1 MIEKIMKAVKSGN
14 KKRGRNITIGAVVGM
29 LLSCT
34 VAMGADT
41 TDTEEVGLNITNNG
55 SRIKVDKVFPDNTLK
70 GNTYTNNSEILGE
83 SSDATEEAI
92 GIKIEGEN
100 KKTNL
105 TLKNNNTI
113 LGKNS
118 LGKAYGVAIEHLE
131 ENSKFNF
138 INNGVVSGESTATT
152 DDKSGYGFYFSG
164 DENKNIDF
172 SFQNN
177 GLILGKSASSTG
189 MGVYLRK
196 LKTAGSFVNFVN
208 NGVILGEA
216 SSKGYGYGIYLY
228 SISGSGFT
236 LENNGLISGKNASST
251 GYGVDISGLSG
262 DSFTFVNNGTIS
274 GEGETTDSSNEGS
287 GIYLYS
293 ISGSGFTLEN
303 NGLISG
309 KGYKSYGI
317 YVRYNKANIET
328 LTNNGLILSLGDNIG
343 YGIYT
348 TSSGGNNISSI
359 TTLENNGLILAKS
372 TGIALQA
379 EKGEAET
386 LINNGS
392 ILGASS
398 GIYMNGVINGDTA
411 SISNK
416 GMLST
421 KNSLKTCNG
430 ISIDGGNGVNDRVGT
445 LTNDGLISAKGSV
458 DSSGIKAYSN
468 GRIGNIIS
476 NGLIL
481 SNGIGIRSTF
491 ATASKKGKIGNIVN
505 NGAISAEKYGIA
517 ADPSINYGGLIDKI
531 VNTGVIYGKTNAI
544 KKEAGTTTP
553 GEIGDTT
560 NYGILVNGEDKDVF
574 DVAKKTL
581 DNYGLTIKNDG
592 AEVTA
597 KTPVTGPVDVIV
609 GYKRTFDNEGNAQD
623 TEIKRKLNIKNAVIT
638 GGSES
643 DGITKGTGT
652 ESFTFSDDGT
662 EYDNSILNGMD
673 NTLEISGEDV
683 KREVKGSII
692 NAYGNAV
699 KFGEVGK
706 EFTLSGTIV
715 NGGIKSDTVAIKGS
729 NGADTLILQS
739 GEIAYKEGETEET
752 GSQNTIINGDID
764 MGDGEDSIT
773 LKTDTIVNGSI
784 TMGTGADTLN
794 IESGAVSNGNIFMGD
809 GDDTLTIGSG
819 AVINGILNGTKDPTS
834 APHDSSP
841 TVLDTVVENNT
852 LNFVTADSSSKEETK
867 VFYDIS
873 NFENININ
881 SKVTFYEK
889 TVKADDGTAK
899 GLEVTGA
906 KEIKIGADGT
916 LTLRIDATEKGSSGD
931 DGKIVGHALY
941 GNTGTITSEGGKLL
955 LALNG
960 AGNEEIIS
968 FGGTTLGSGFNSK
981 TLDTTSKIHT
991 VEVTEETNEVKVVVR
1006 ANLPDYLEYQ
1016 QLNKIYHSI
1025 ISVDDLINNFNVDDD
1040 EKLSIFLAYLN
1051 NIYAG
1056 NPYSYSSE
1064 LSRKSAGM
1072 FRDIVVDNIFRPEK
1086 DKWMIYGGL
1095 THIDGGTKDTYY
1107 GKGYYTTDIG
1117 SSDMDAD
1124 TKITG
1129 AYMLGEYG
1137 VSDTLTSGVVIGGN
1151 KLKSDLSNGSKVD
1164 GSAMYLGAYAKKYIG
1179 NLKVTAGAG
1188 FQYGDYD
1195 ADRLAVNK
1203 VASDSAES
1211 VMKYSDNYNDITY
1224 DIYLNGR
1231 YSHNI
1236 GDNLFLEPY
1245 ATLSYT
1251 YIDQDGAN
1259 EGNKT
1264 LAIETDSKSFDYT
1277 VGKVGVDL
1285 KKVIP
1290 HEKGKSTLSAGVS
1303 YTKILD
1309 GADEEHIT
1317 GRFKGGSDFDILVA
1331 HKNEHSIGL
1340 NAKYALELENGVLF
1354 DVKGTYS
1361 IERDSHN
1368 GSGKNRTKGEWI
1380 VGAGLGYK
1388 F

>member
-34 VAMGADT
+34 VAMGEDPP
-41 TDTEEVGLNITNNG
+41 DTEEVGLNITNDASG
-55 SRIKVDKVFPDNTLK
+55 IKIDKVIPDNTLK
-70 GNTYTNNSEILGE
+70 GNTYTNNSEISVNKTTG
-83 SSDATEEAI
+83 TERAV
-92 GIKIEGEN
+92 GIKIDGESRKINLNLLNNGMISGKSSVGNAFGIRIENLGEN
-100 KKTNL
+100 
-105 TLKNNNTI
+105 
-113 LGKNS
+113 S
-118 LGKAYGVAIEHLE
+118 E
-131 ENSKFNF
+131 FNF
-138 INNGVVSGESTATT
+138 INNGTVLGESPV
-152 DDKSGYGFYFSG
+152 
-164 DENKNIDF
+164 I
-172 SFQNN
+172 
-177 GLILGKSASSTG
+177 
-189 MGVYLRK
+189 
-196 LKTAGSFVNFVN
+196 GSN
-208 NGVILGEA
+208 
-216 SSKGYGYGIYLY
+216 YGYGIYINSSL
-228 SISGSGFT
+228 GSSFT
-236 LENNGLISGKNASST
+236 FENNGLISAK
-251 GYGVDISGLSG
+251 G
-262 DSFTFVNNGTIS
+262 D
-274 GEGETTDSSNEGS
+274 
-287 GIYLYS
+287 YA
-293 ISGSGFTLEN
+293 
-303 NGLISG
+303 
-309 KGYKSYGI
+309 YGI
-317 YVRYNKANIET
+317 RILEGKIET
-328 LTNNGLILSLGDNIG
+328 LNNNGLILSLGDNSG
-343 YGIYT
+343 YGIYAYQKAFLKA
-348 TSSGGNNISSI
+348 I
-359 TTLENNGLILAKS
+359 ENKGMILAK
-372 TGIALQA
+372 TGIYACTLSSY
-379 EKGEAET
+379 GEDTDT
-386 LINNGS
+386 LINEGS
-392 ILGASS
+392 ILGAWEGIRISS
-398 GIYMNGVINGDTA
+398 SINGDA
-411 SISNK
+411 SVMTNK
-416 GMLST
+416 GIISEE
-421 KNSLKTCNG
+421 NSAKECIG
-430 ISIDGGNGVNDRVGT
+430 INISVGNGTNDRVGT
-445 LTNDGLISAKGSV
+445 LTNDGLI
-458 DSSGIKAYSN
+458 
-468 GRIGNIIS
+468 
-476 NGLIL
+476 L
-481 SNGIGIRSTF
+481 SNEIGIRSTDANTLF
-491 ATASKKGKIGNIVN
+491 NGKMGNIVN
-505 NGAISAEKYGIA
+505 NGTISAEKYGIA
-517 ADPSINYGGLIDKI
+517 TNPTDNNGGFIDKI

-544 KKEAGTTTP
+544 KKEAGTNVE
-553 GEIGDTT
+553 GEIKEAT
-560 NYGILVNGEDKDVF
+560 NYGILVTESSNIDDGLTN
-574 DVAKKTL
+574 TL
-581 DNYGLTIKNDG
+581 QNYGLTIKNTDSS
-592 AEVTA
+592 TA
-597 KTPVTGPVDVIV
+597 TVEAGDSATGPMDVIV
-609 GYKRTFDNEGNAQD
+609 GYKRTVEDGTAKD
-623 TEIKRKLNIKNAVIT
+623 IEIKRKLTIKNAEIT
-638 GGSES
+638 NDSASGGTPLKE
-643 DGITKGTGT
+643 ITTGTGT
-652 ESFTFSDDGT
+652 KSFEFLSENET

-673 NTLEISGEDV
+673 DTLKISGEDV

-715 NGGIKSDTVAIKGS
+715 NGGIKKGTVAIQGS
-729 NGADTLILQS
+729 DGADTLILQS
-739 GEIAYKEGETEET
+739 GKVEYSDKTT
-752 GSQNTIINGDID
+752 DSQNTIVNGDID
-764 MGDGEDSIT
+764 MGDGKNSIT

-784 TMGTGADTLN
+784 TTGKDNDTLI
-794 IESGAVSNGNIFMGD
+794 IESGAISNGNIVMGE

-819 AVINGILNGTKDPTS
+819 AVINGTLNGGI
-834 APHDSSP
+834 APSTAPSIPSP
-841 TVLDTVVENNT
+841 SILDAVVENNT
-852 LNFVTADSSSKEETK
+852 LNFGTADSPSKEETR

-873 NFENININ
+873 GFESININ

-889 TVKADDGTAK
+889 TVKSDDGTAK
-899 GLEVTGA
+899 GLEVTGVSDLT
-906 KEIKIGADGT
+906 IGKNGV
-916 LTLRIDATEKGSSGD
+916 LTLRIDGANSNS
-931 DGKIVGHALY
+931 HALSS
-941 GNTGTITSEGGKLL
+941 GNTGTISSKEGGKLL

-960 AGNEEIIS
+960 VGNTATVS
-968 FGGTTLGSGFNSK
+968 FGDL
-981 TLDTTSKIHT
+981 TLDDSLKTGHEADYQRDVTLETTSVLHSVKRGT
-991 VEVTEETNEVKVVVR
+991 GTNNLEITARV
-1006 ANLPDYLEYQ
+1006 NLPNSPNLRYEK
-1016 QLNKIYHSI
+1016 LNKIYHSI
-1025 ISVDDLINNFNVDDD
+1025 VSVEDLLGNFNVDD
-1040 EKLSIFLAYLN
+1040 EGLVLFLDYLN

-1056 NPYSYSSE
+1056 SPYSYSSE

-1072 FRDIVVDNIFRPEK
+1072 FRDIVVDNIFRPKK

-1095 THIDGGTKDTYY
+1095 THVDGGTKDTYY

-1164 GSAMYLGAYAKKYIG
+1164 GSALYLGAYAKKYIG

-1231 YSHNI
+1231 YSHQV

-1361 IERDSHN
+1361 VERDSHN
-1368 GSGKNRTKGEWI
+1368 GSGKNKTKGEWI

>member
-14 KKRGRNITIGAVVGM
+14 KKRGRNITVGAVVGM

-34 VAMGADT
+34 VAMGEDPP
-41 TDTEEVGLNITNNG
+41 DTEEVGLNITNNG
-55 SRIKVDKVFPDNTLK
+55 SGIKIDKVFLDNTLK
-70 GNTYTNNSEILGE
+70 GNTYTNNTEILGE
-83 SSDATEEAI
+83 SSTATEEGI
-92 GIKIEGEN
+92 GINIDGEN

-105 TLKNNNTI
+105 TLVNNGMI
-113 LGKNS
+113 SGKS
-118 LGKAYGVAIEHLE
+118 SVERAYGIKVENLG

-138 INNGVVSGESTATT
+138 INNGA
-152 DDKSGYGFYFSG
+152 
-164 DENKNIDF
+164 
-172 SFQNN
+172 
-177 GLILGKSASSTG
+177 L
-189 MGVYLRK
+189 
-196 LKTAGSFVNFVN
+196 
-208 NGVILGEA
+208 LGETT
-216 SSKGYGYGIYLY
+216 SGKQGGYGIY
-228 SISGSGFT
+228 IGSNLGSST
-236 LENNGLISGKNASST
+236 LVNNGLISA
-251 GYGVDISGLSG
+251 
-262 DSFTFVNNGTIS
+262 
-274 GEGETTDSSNEGS
+274 
-287 GIYLYS
+287 
-293 ISGSGFTLEN
+293 
-303 NGLISG
+303 
-309 KGYKSYGI
+309 KGYHTTGI
-317 YVRYNKANIET
+317 YVLETRIET
-328 LTNNGLILSLGDNIG
+328 LN
-343 YGIYT
+343 
-348 TSSGGNNISSI
+348 
-359 TTLENNGLILAKS
+359 NNGLILAS
-372 TGIALQA
+372 GDDSGYGIYIFQKAFLKA
-379 EKGEAET
+379 IENKGLILAKNIGIFTYT
-386 LINNGS
+386 LSSYGEDTDTYINEGA
-392 ILGASS
+392 ILGAWEGIRISS
-398 GIYMNGVINGDTA
+398 GINGDA
-411 SISNK
+411 SVMTNRGIISEE
-416 GMLST
+416 
-421 KNSLKTCNG
+421 NSAKECVG
-430 ISIDGGNGVNDRVGT
+430 IDIYSSNRTNDRVGT
-445 LTNDGLISAKGSV
+445 LTNDGLISAKGT
-458 DSSGIKAYSN
+458 DASSGIKIRYS
-468 GRIGNIIS
+468 GRVGNLIS
-476 NGLIL
+476 NGLII
-481 SNGIGIRSTF
+481 SNKIGIRSTSG
-491 ATASKKGKIGNIVN
+491 AAAANEGKIGNIVN
-505 NGAISAEKYGIA
+505 NGAISAETYGIA
-517 ADPSINYGGLIDKI
+517 AGPTDDKGGFIDKI
-531 VNTGVIYGKTNAI
+531 VNIGVIYGKENAI
-544 KKEAGTTTP
+544 KKEAGKDVE
-553 GEIGDTT
+553 GEIKEAV
-560 NYGILVNGEDKDVF
+560 NYGILVNGANNDVF
-574 DVAKKTL
+574 DVQGKTL
-581 DNYGLTIKNDG
+581 KNYGLTIKNTDNTATVEAG
-592 AEVTA
+592 ASATD
-597 KTPVTGPVDVIV
+597 PMDVIV
-609 GYKRTFDNEGNAQD
+609 GYKRTVENGIAKD
-623 TEIKRKLNIKNAVIT
+623 TEIKRKLTIKNTEITDDTLT
-638 GGSES
+638 GGLKPGDITISGGIVPSES
-643 DGITKGTGT
+643 TTTGNGTK
-652 ESFTFSDDGT
+652 SFEFSSGNET

-673 NTLEISGEDV
+673 DTLKISGKDV

-715 NGGIKSDTVAIKGS
+715 NGGIESGTVAIQGS
-729 NGADTLILQS
+729 DGADTLILQS
-739 GEIAYKEGETEET
+739 GKVEYSDKTT
-752 GSQNTIINGDID
+752 GSQNTIVNGDID
-764 MGDGEDSIT
+764 MGDGKNSIT

-784 TMGTGADTLN
+784 TTGKDNDTLI

-819 AVINGILNGTKDPTS
+819 AIINGILNGTKDPTS
-834 APHDSSP
+834 TSP
-841 TVLDTVVENNT
+841 VPITTFASENNT
-852 LNFVTADSSSKEETK
+852 LNFGTADSPSKEETR

-873 NFENININ
+873 GFENININ
-881 SKVTFYEK
+881 SNVTFYEK

-899 GLEVTGA
+899 GLEVTGVNDLT
-906 KEIKIGADGT
+906 IGKNGV
-916 LTLRIDATEKGSSGD
+916 LTLRIDGANSNS
-931 DGKIVGHALY
+931 HALSS
-941 GNTGTITSEGGKLL
+941 NTDTGTIKSEDGGKLL

-960 AGNEEIIS
+960 VGNTATVS
-968 FGGTTLGSGFNSK
+968 FGGLELDDSLKTGHEADYQRDVTLE
-981 TLDTTSKIHT
+981 TTSVLHSVKRGT
-991 VEVTEETNEVKVVVR
+991 GTNDLEITARV
-1006 ANLPDYLEYQ
+1006 NLPYSPNLRYEK
-1016 QLNKIYHSI
+1016 LNKIYHSI
-1025 ISVDDLINNFNVDDD
+1025 VSVEDLLGNFNVDD
-1040 EKLSIFLAYLN
+1040 EGLVLFLDYLN

-1056 NPYSYSSE
+1056 SPYSYSSE

-1095 THIDGGTKDTYY
+1095 THVDGGTKDTYY
-1107 GKGYYTTDIG
+1107 GKGYYTYDIG

-1164 GSAMYLGAYAKKYIG
+1164 GSALYLGAYAKKYIE

-1231 YSHNI
+1231 YSHQV

-1290 HEKGKSTLSAGVS
+1290 HEKGKSALSAGVS

-1317 GRFKGGSDFDILVA
+1317 GRFKGGSDFDILVT

-1340 NAKYALELENGVLF
+1340 NAKYALELENGVIF

>member
-1 MIEKIMKAVKSGN
+1 MIEKIMKAVKSNN

-34 VAMGADT
+34 VAMGEDPP
-41 TDTEEVGLNITNNG
+41 DTEEVGLNITNDASG
-55 SRIKVDKVFPDNTLK
+55 IKIDKVIPDNTLK
-70 GNTYTNNSEILGE
+70 GNTYTNNSEISVNKTTG
-83 SSDATEEAI
+83 TERAI
-92 GIKIEGEN
+92 GIKIDGESRKINLNLLNNGMISGKSSVGNAFGIRIENLGEN
-100 KKTNL
+100 
-105 TLKNNNTI
+105 
-113 LGKNS
+113 S
-118 LGKAYGVAIEHLE
+118 E
-131 ENSKFNF
+131 FNF
-138 INNGVVSGESTATT
+138 INNGTVLGESP
-152 DDKSGYGFYFSG
+152 
-164 DENKNIDF
+164 
-172 SFQNN
+172 
-177 GLILGKSASSTG
+177 
-189 MGVYLRK
+189 VV
-196 LKTAGSFVNFVN
+196 GSN
-208 NGVILGEA
+208 
-216 SSKGYGYGIYLY
+216 YGYGIYINSSL
-228 SISGSGFT
+228 GSSFT
-236 LENNGLISGKNASST
+236 FENNGLISAK
-251 GYGVDISGLSG
+251 G
-262 DSFTFVNNGTIS
+262 D
-274 GEGETTDSSNEGS
+274 
-287 GIYLYS
+287 YA
-293 ISGSGFTLEN
+293 
-303 NGLISG
+303 
-309 KGYKSYGI
+309 YGI
-317 YVRYNKANIET
+317 RILEGKIET
-328 LTNNGLILSLGDNIG
+328 LNNNGLILSLGDNSG
-343 YGIYT
+343 YGIYAYQKAFLKA
-348 TSSGGNNISSI
+348 I
-359 TTLENNGLILAKS
+359 ENKGMILAK
-372 TGIALQA
+372 TGIYACTLSSY
-379 EKGEAET
+379 GEDTDT
-386 LINNGS
+386 LINEGS
-392 ILGASS
+392 ILGAWEGIRISS
-398 GIYMNGVINGDTA
+398 SINGDA
-411 SISNK
+411 SVMTNK
-416 GMLST
+416 GIISEE
-421 KNSLKTCNG
+421 NSAKECIG
-430 ISIDGGNGVNDRVGT
+430 INISVGNGTNDRVGT
-445 LTNDGLISAKGSV
+445 LTNDGLISAKGT
-458 DSSGIKAYSN
+458 DASSGIKIRYS
-468 GRIGNIIS
+468 GRVGNLIS

-481 SNGIGIRSTF
+481 SNEIGIRSTDANTLF
-491 ATASKKGKIGNIVN
+491 NGKMGNIVN
-505 NGAISAEKYGIA
+505 NGAISAEKYGIV
-517 ADPSINYGGLIDKI
+517 ADPTSNNGGFIDKI
-531 VNTGVIYGKTNAI
+531 VNTGVIYGKSNAI
-544 KKEAGTTTP
+544 KKEAGTDVE

-560 NYGILVNGEDKDVF
+560 NYGILVNGANNDVF
-574 DVAKKTL
+574 DVSGKTL
-581 DNYGLTIKNDG
+581 KNYGLTIKDANG
-592 AEVTA
+592 SVEVTA
-597 KTPVTGPVDVIV
+597 GTDTPPDEIIV
-609 GYKRTFDNEGNAQD
+609 GYKRTVIGGIATN
-623 TEIKRKLNIKNAVIT
+623 TEIKRKLSIKNAEIT
-638 GGSES
+638 DDSASGGLKPGDITISGGIVPSES
-643 DGITKGTGT
+643 TTTGHGTKSFEFSSGT
-652 ESFTFSDDGT
+652 EK

-673 NTLEISGEDV
+673 DTLKISGEDV

-715 NGGIKSDTVAIKGS
+715 NGGIESGTVAIQGS
-729 NGADTLILQS
+729 DGADTLILQS
-739 GEIAYKEGETEET
+739 GKVEYSDKTT
-752 GSQNTIINGDID
+752 GSQNTIVNGDID
-764 MGDGEDSIT
+764 MGDGKNSIT

-784 TMGTGADTLN
+784 TTGKDNDTLI
-794 IESGAVSNGNIFMGD
+794 IESGAVSNGNIVMGD

-819 AVINGILNGTKDPTS
+819 AIINGTLNGGKATTS
-834 APHDSSP
+834 APP
-841 TVLDTVVENNT
+841 VPITTFATENNT
-852 LNFVTADSSSKEETK
+852 LNFGTEDSSSKEETR

-873 NFENININ
+873 GFESININ

-899 GLEVTGA
+899 GLEVTGVSDLT
-906 KEIKIGADGT
+906 IGKNGV
-916 LTLRIDATEKGSSGD
+916 LTLRIDGANSNS
-931 DGKIVGHALY
+931 HALSS
-941 GNTGTITSEGGKLL
+941 GNTGTISSKEGGKLL

-960 AGNEEIIS
+960 VGNSATVS
-968 FGGTTLGSGFNSK
+968 FGDL
-981 TLDTTSKIHT
+981 TLDDSLKTGHEAEYQRDVTLETTSVLHSVKRGT
-991 VEVTEETNEVKVVVR
+991 GTNDLEITARV
-1006 ANLPDYLEYQ
+1006 NLPYSPNLRYEK
-1016 QLNKIYHSI
+1016 LNKIYHSI
-1025 ISVDDLINNFNVDDD
+1025 VSVEDLLGNFNVDD
-1040 EKLSIFLAYLN
+1040 ERLVLFLDYLN

-1056 NPYSYSSE
+1056 SPYSYSSE

-1164 GSAMYLGAYAKKYIG
+1164 GSAMYLGAYAKKYLG

-1195 ADRLAVNK
+1195 ADRMAVNK
-1203 VASDSAES
+1203 VASDETKA

-1231 YSHNI
+1231 YSHQV

-1251 YIDQDGAN
+1251 YVDQDGAN

-1277 VGKVGVDL
+1277 VGKAGVDL

-1290 HEKGKSTLSAGVS
+1290 HEKGKSTLSVGVS

-1340 NAKYALELENGVLF
+1340 NAKYALELENGVIF